1 VTGDALTIEPGLYG
15 KAHGGIRVE
24 DMVIVGPEGARNLNS
39 LHEGLDWR

>member
-1 VTGDALTIEPGLYG
+1 
-15 KAHGGIRVE
+15 VE